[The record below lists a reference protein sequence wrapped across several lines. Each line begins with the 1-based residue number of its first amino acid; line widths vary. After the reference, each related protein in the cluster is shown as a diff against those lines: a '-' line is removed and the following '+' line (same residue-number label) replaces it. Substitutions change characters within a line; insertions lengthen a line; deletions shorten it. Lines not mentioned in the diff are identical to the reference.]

1 MGYFDQTIK
10 DVLQEIED
18 GRLFLPAIQRK
29 FVWKEDQITKL
40 FDSLMRGY
48 PIGTFLF
55 WDIDKEKD
63 DIVDDLLDAIV
74 NSTIKN
80 IEKSNIDSKYSVN
93 VLFIAKYL
101 ERVADHATNIC
112 EWLLYIVN

>member
-10 DVLQEIED
+10 DVLTEIEN
-18 GRLFLPAIQRK
+18 GKLFLPAIQRK
-29 FVWKEDQITKL
+29 FVWNEEQITKL

-63 DIVDDLLDAIV
+63 NIKDYVFYDFIRDYHERDLFCQKNYSLFDIKQLTNKQL
-74 NSTIKN
+74 NSI
-80 IEKSNIDSKYSVN
+80 
-93 VLFIAKYL
+93 
-101 ERVADHATNIC
+101 
-112 EWLLYIVN
+112 LYIP